1 WAWKKPEDRR
11 GRFSPTRLLRSQR
24 RHATAYRSP
33 PRPSKIP
40 TSLILQRTSSS
51 PFTPAA
57 GASAADASPAA
68 VPSSLLPPP
77 SSRLPSSSSPLAP
90 PFSFSGPT
98 LLSTSPPAAF
108 FLVLLSSAF
117 FLWPSDPVVT
127 VTRFHLEDI
136 RVTPPPLAAIGISL
150 RVDLRVR
157 NPDFFSLDH
166 RSIVVSIGYRGRP
179 LGSVTANGGH
189 IKARGVSHVHAKLK
203 IDGIPVWNDAIHLIE
218 DLARRSLPLDTVT
231 EVDGRMRLFFVD
243 VPVQGKISCLVSVN
257 PETREVINQD
267 CYPE

>member
-1 WAWKKPEDRR
+1 MGVEETGGPAAPLLPQPTPPQSAPPCYGVPVAAAAFQDPYFPDPPAYVLLPVYPRR
-11 GRFSPTRLLRSQR
+11 RRQRCGCFSCCG
-24 RHATAYRSP
+24 
-33 PRPSKIP
+33 
-40 TSLILQRTSSS
+40 SLI
-51 PFTPAA
+51 
-57 GASAADASPAA
+57 
-68 VPSSLLPPP
+68 
-77 SSRLPSSSSPLAP
+77 SSSS
-90 PFSFSGPT
+90 T
-98 LLSTSPPAAF
+98 LLSAAF

-203 IDGIPVWNDAIHLIE
+203 IDGIRVWSDAIYLIE

-243 VPVQGKISCLVSVN
+243 LPVQGKISCSVSVN

-267 CYPE
+267 CYPEVSYLTSITK